1 MPTKY
6 IIKKEI
12 FSNRLKELML
22 DNNETTYGLGELLN
36 LSAST
41 ISRYTAAKIIP
52 KITTVYAIANH
63 FNVNP
68 IWLMGYNVEKNLSS
82 LNNNF
87 TLSNQESELINI
99 FNKFDIEDKNKI
111 MDYTKLL
118 YLQDKYKNK

>member
-6 IIKKEI
+6 IVTKEI
-12 FSNRLKELML
+12 FSSRLKELMIA
-22 DNNETTYGLGELLN
+22 NNETTYGLGELLN
-36 LSAST
+36 LSAAT

-68 IWLMGYNVEKNLSS
+68 IWLMGYDVEKNSVS
-82 LNNNF
+82 NNNF
-87 TLSNQESELINI
+87 TLSQEEYELINI
-99 FNKFDIEDKNKI
+99 FNKFDIEDKNKVI
-111 MDYTKLL
+111 DYTKLL